1 MVISYTLRTGTREVI
16 GNHGQSSKRVTDI
29 PESLKKFNLDT
40 RPGGH
45 EGRKE
50 RKMEELKIFEN
61 QEFGQIRTLVIDNE
75 PWFVGKDVAERLGY
89 SNPSKAVIVHV
100 DNEDK
105 CFEMFQVS
113 DSQNGNLVK
122 TAIINESGLYS
133 LIFGSN
139 LESAKRFKRWVTS
152 EVLHA
157 IRKTGSYSLDKQE
170 IAKQLAN
177 SKTAAG
183 VKAILS
189 LYGIQPQAN
198 PTIIEQ
204 NSVTAY
210 LGNVEDWEI
219 TDIPSKKVYTDYC
232 TFCNE
237 NDYSPMSL
245 CNFSR
250 RMRTDAGYVVK
261 RIRFNGALVGFYR
274 RE

>member
-1 MVISYTLRTGTREVI
+1 
-16 GNHGQSSKRVTDI
+16 
-29 PESLKKFNLDT
+29 
-40 RPGGH
+40 
-45 EGRKE
+45 
-50 RKMEELKIFEN
+50 MEELKIFEN

-89 SNPSKAVIVHV
+89 SNPRDAVIRHV
-100 DNEDK
+100 DNDDK
-105 CFEMFQVS
+105 GVS
-113 DSQNGNLVK
+113 GITTTSGEQHM
-122 TAIINESGLYS
+122 TIINESGLYS

-152 EVLHA
+152 EVLPA

-237 NDYSPMSL
+237 NDYNPMSL